1 MLENKMVLDY
11 ETEYI
16 ENDSE
21 EYLEHLC
28 EEDDRIYEDEIFEEI
43 NEEEPERIAKEC
55 YGYDNWIENKFSK
68 EE

>member
-16 ENDSE
+16 ENDAE
-21 EYLEHLC
+21 EYLEHLY

-43 NEEEPERIAKEC
+43 NTEEPERISKEC
-55 YGYDNWIENKFSK
+55 YNYENWSKKFDK
-68 EE
+68 EEE